1 MTDFIIHTKDSAPE
15 ASKEL
20 LGAAQAKYG
29 FVPNLMGEMADAPSL
44 LKAYLALGEA
54 LEASSLTPQEQQVVV
69 LTVSYLNQC
78 AYCMSAHSAVAKMV
92 GLPQDEI
99 SALREGRPLSD
110 TKLEALSTFAG
121 LLVEQRGRASEDD
134 VTAFL
139 AAGYTRAQILEV
151 IVGLAFKTLSNF
163 TNHLADT
170 PIDKQFAL
178 FRWELPEATQSAA

>member
-1 MTDFIIHTKDSAPE
+1 M
-15 ASKEL
+15 
-20 LGAAQAKYG
+20 
-29 FVPNLMGEMADAPSL
+29 
-44 LKAYLALGEA
+44 
-54 LEASSLTPQEQQVVV
+54 
-69 LTVSYLNQC
+69 
-78 AYCMSAHSAVAKMV
+78 
-92 GLPQDEI
+92 
-99 SALREGRPLSD
+99 SD